1 MSRYRFSKI
10 NKDKLGRRN
19 YEQTLYPKRDE
30 AENDIYITARVGDR
44 LDMYAHRF
52 YRDTSLWWVIAQANE
67 LSDGSLSVEPGK
79 QIRIP
84 QNLQKI
90 LSDLEFINRK
100 R

>member
-1 MSRYRFSKI
+1 MNRHKFSKI
-10 NKDKLGRRN
+10 EKDKLGKRN
-19 YEQTLYPKRDE
+19 YSQTLYPKIE
-30 AENDIYITARVGDR
+30 EQENDIYITARVGDR

-52 YRDTSLWWVIAQANE
+52 YRDTSLWWIIAQANHI
-67 LSDGSLSVEPGK
+67 DGGTLTPEPGK

-90 LSDLEFINRK
+90 MSDLEFINRK